1 MMAKLFDD
9 ILSSHES
16 NPPFTH
22 AEGFAGVLVA
32 VIASDGHIAQ
42 SELDGLFTIMRRMK
56 LYAQWHAPEFDAMMS
71 KLTGILKREGVD
83 KLLQQ
88 AAAALPIELSETV
101 FCCAADLVLADGVVD
116 PAEKEMLT
124 QLMQMLGISGD
135 KGLTVVEVMVMK
147 NRG

>member
-1 MMAKLFDD
+1 MAKLFDGVF
-9 ILSSHES
+9 SAHES
-16 NPPFTH
+16 NQPFTH

-42 SELDGLFTIMRRMK
+42 SELDGLFTILRRMK
-56 LYAQWHAPEFDAMMS
+56 LYGQWHTPEFDAMMS
-71 KLTGILKREGVD
+71 KLTGILQREGVD
-83 KLLQQ
+83 ALLKQSS
-88 AAAALPIELSETV
+88 AALPIELSETV

-124 QLMQMLGISGD
+124 QLMKILGISGD